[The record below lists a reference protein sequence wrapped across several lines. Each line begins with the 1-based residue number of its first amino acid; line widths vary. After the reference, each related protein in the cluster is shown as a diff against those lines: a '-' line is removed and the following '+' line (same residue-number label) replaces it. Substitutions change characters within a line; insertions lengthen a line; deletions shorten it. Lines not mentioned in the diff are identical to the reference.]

1 MADRK
6 GRNKKDEN
14 VNEAGDTDATTVSL
28 KDLQRLVESAVRKQ
42 FEEFKL
48 SMISELKELF
58 TEHLS
63 VLEKRIQ
70 TLEQSSTVL
79 VNKISEIETDLNCK
93 TNQLLNLETAL
104 DQLKN
109 TTSTD
114 VDIAKEV
121 EALRKLSREGVIIAN
136 DNEQYSR
143 RMNIRIHGMKIEA
156 DDKNVKSTVVNWLN
170 TTLKLSD
177 LTYADVENAHIVPS
191 KQWANSGAHKTS
203 NQSRTSSSSS
213 GSANSVIVRF
223 ARREVKERVLR
234 SRRIFKNSPTTLT
247 EDLTTLNNHLLTKLY
262 KNDRVEKTWT
272 WNGRIFAQLKND
284 VVTVV
289 KPFQT
294 IDELYAITNN

>member
-79 VNKISEIETDLNCK
+79 VNKISVIETDLNRK
-93 TNQLLNLETAL
+93 TDQLLNLETAL

-114 VDIAKEV
+114 QDIAKEV

-191 KQWANSGAHKTS
+191 KQSANSGAHKTS
-203 NQSRTSSSSS
+203 SQSRTSSSS

-234 SRRIFKNSPTTLT
+234 SRRILKNSPITLT
-247 EDLTTLNNHLLTKLY
+247 EDLTTLNNQLLTRLY